1 MFSFTIKYIHNRSA
15 FISSMHHISRC
26 ILVRKEPIDKNLA
39 KLIISISPRL
49 LKKLDEWAEEKGF
62 KSRSEAVRYIIR
74 RYLEEGGR

>member
-1 MFSFTIKYIHNRSA
+1 
-15 FISSMHHISRC
+15 MHHISRC